1 MSRHEQRTYTLTSC
15 CFMLLFN
22 TIIKKI
28 QNLIA
33 LMDHRYSKS
42 QKPKLPQSQPIT
54 SIELSGT
61 RLSLPI
67 LLEMRI
73 RLVNCLQALYART
86 DRGLPGTFWGGCSRA
101 NVPFLSR
108 TGLPYLSGFSRDVG
122 TTSWNVSAPPQ
133 CSVSAEVVP
142 RRGSRPVFKDC
153 PRAQTRRASCS

>member
-1 MSRHEQRTYTLTSC
+1 
-15 CFMLLFN
+15 MLLFN

-33 LMDHRYSKS
+33 LMDHS

-67 LLEMRI
+67 LLKMRI